1 MYVMLITTID
11 YRVNLIG
18 EHIDYCGYP
27 VLPMALE
34 QGVLLAVK
42 PLDKPQIR
50 LTNLNPRYP
59 DWSGDIDTIIKL

>member
-1 MYVMLITTID
+1 MYVD
-11 YRVNLIG
+11 CRVNLIG

-42 PLDKPQIR
+42 PLEKPHIR
-50 LTNLNPRYP
+50 LTNLDPRYP
-59 DWSGDIDTIIKL
+59 DWSGDIETTLNL